1 VNHGRG
7 RDAAFPVTLLAQRLD
22 HELMPARLA
31 PAFQLIPVP
40 ASSIDLLRQLRH
52 GRGRYQEAADAS
64 TD

>member
-1 VNHGRG
+1 
-7 RDAAFPVTLLAQRLD
+7 
-22 HELMPARLA
+22 MPARLA